1 MIRSLHVE
9 GWRAFAD
16 LDLQL
21 DEGVTFIVAENGVG
35 KTSLVQAAAW
45 GLYGDLSGVNA
56 QPARRLGAER
66 TRVEVELELPDG
78 RRLRIT
84 RGIDDRGETASIYL
98 DESDIDDEAMARV
111 MAEAYG
117 ASQEFLSKT
126 TLIPS
131 DSVADDSISSFQLR
145 EHLCQVFGVD
155 ELQEAA
161 RRLRQLHRDAESAA
175 KHVRQRARRAETD
188 LASLRAALVQA
199 EEQSEETEAARET
212 ARQSLAAIQ
221 ARLSSAEAANAAYEA
236 AARARQTFSELLKDA
251 LPYLRSDAPGE
262 SAADPTDPATLAERL
277 DAAETA
283 ITGSLDDLRRDA
295 AMTAGRLDAARA
307 ASSELHTA
315 GAECPVCRRELSRD
329 DVVRADQ
336 AHQRDTAT
344 LTARVQELNQLAD
357 QEDARLATLRA
368 LTRRVRRLVDLDVP
382 TETRRTDVE
391 ALTTELDG
399 AREELDRLVEAAAE
413 ARVRRT
419 TLTNQIDE
427 EESGAREAQASL
439 LAHQREAVTNIA
451 AEVMAASADK
461 ILSERIDP
469 LAAAIAHRWKRV
481 FGERGWLQLRHDGRL
496 VLVRGV
502 HEIPF
507 DQFSSGEKV
516 IALLATRLL
525 VLGASTRAS
534 FIWLDEP
541 LEHLDPKNRRLTAS
555 LMATAGKHVRQILIT
570 TYEEALA
577 RRLAD
582 SAHAQLRYVRAASH
596 D

>member
-1 MIRSLHVE
+1 MIRRLHVE

-16 LDLQL
+16 LDLHL

-45 GLYGDLSGVNA
+45 GLYGDLSGVDA

-84 RGIDDRGETASIYL
+84 RGIDNRGETASIYL
-98 DESDIDDEAMARV
+98 DESEVDDEAMSRV

-117 ASQEFLSKT
+117 ASREFLSKT
-126 TLIPS
+126 TVIPS

-161 RRLRQLHRDAESAA
+161 RHLRQLHRDAETAA
-175 KHVRQRARRAETD
+175 KQVRQRARRAETD
-188 LASLRAALVQA
+188 LASMRAALIQA
-199 EEQSEETEAARET
+199 EEQCEEAEAAREL
-212 ARQSLAAIQ
+212 ARERHAAFQ
-221 ARLSSAEAANAAYEA
+221 ARLNSAEAANAAHEA
-236 AARARQTFSELLKDA
+236 TVRARQTFSELLQDA
-251 LPYLRSDAPGE
+251 LPHLHSAALGE
-262 SAADPTDPATLAERL
+262 DVADPTDPAALADRL
-277 DAAETA
+277 DAAESA
-283 ITGSLDDLRRDA
+283 VAAALDDLRRDA
-295 AMTAGRLDAARA
+295 AKTAGRLDAARA

-315 GAECPVCRRELSRD
+315 GAECPVCRRELSPD

-336 AHQRDTAT
+336 AHQRDTAA
-344 LTARVQELNQLAD
+344 LTVREQELNELAD

-368 LTRRVRRLVDLDVP
+368 LTRRARRLVDLDVP

-391 ALTTELDG
+391 ALTTELER
-399 AREELDRLVEAAAE
+399 AREELDRLVQAAAE

-439 LAHQREAVTNIA
+439 LAHQREAVTNTA

-555 LMATAGKHVRQILIT
+555 LMTTAGKHVRQILIT

-582 SAHAQLRYVRAASH
+582 SAHAQLRYVRAASQ